1 MARKAQVRYPDFTIV
16 YRADRKG
23 YEGWYGGK
31 AEAFRKNIDK
41 VQKFFNK
48 KYGQTGTYV
57 KLADVAPVAPAVAET
72 VELDPTDTTYAQEA
86 AYERTEL

>member
-1 MARKAQVRYPDFTIV
+1 MARKALVRHPDFTIV

-41 VQKFFNK
+41 VQAFFKK
-48 KYGQTGTYV
+48 KYNQTGTYV
-57 KLADVAPVAPAVAET
+57 KLAQVAPVAPAVVEPVATEVATPET
-72 VELDPTDTTYAQEA
+72 V
-86 AYERTEL
+86 

>member
-1 MARKAQVRYPDFTIV
+1 MARKALVRYPDFTIV
-16 YRADRKG
+16 KRADRNG

-41 VQKFFNK
+41 VQAFFKK

-57 KLADVAPVAPAVAET
+57 KLSDVAPVAAPVAPAVVEPVAGVATET
-72 VELDPTDTTYAQEA
+72 V
-86 AYERTEL
+86 TETV

>member
-1 MARKAQVRYPDFTIV
+1 MARKALVRHPDFTIV
-16 YRADRKG
+16 KRSDRGG

-41 VQKFFNK
+41 VQAYFKK

-57 KLADVAPVAPAVAET
+57 KLADIAPVAAPVVVEAPAET
-72 VELDPTDTTYAQEA
+72 VAEVV
-86 AYERTEL
+86 TEPVAE

>member
-1 MARKAQVRYPDFTIV
+1 MARKALIRHPDFTIV
-16 YRADRKG
+16 KRPDRNG

-41 VQKFFNK
+41 VQAFFKK

-57 KLADVAPVAPAVAET
+57 KLSDVAPVAAPVAPVVEAPVVEATEAV
-72 VELDPTDTTYAQEA
+72 
-86 AYERTEL
+86 TE

>member
-1 MARKAQVRYPDFTIV
+1 MARKALVRYPDFTIV
-16 YRADRKG
+16 KRADRNG

-41 VQKFFNK
+41 VQAFFKK

-57 KLADVAPVAPAVAET
+57 KLAQVAPVAPAVVEPVSEAVTEVTPTET
-72 VELDPTDTTYAQEA
+72 V
-86 AYERTEL
+86 

>member
-1 MARKAQVRYPDFTIV
+1 MARKALVRHPDFTIV
-16 YRADRKG
+16 KRADRNG

-41 VQKFFNK
+41 VQAFFKK

-57 KLADVAPVAPAVAET
+57 KLLDVAPVAPAVVEPVAEVATET
-72 VELDPTDTTYAQEA
+72 V
-86 AYERTEL
+86 TETV

>member
-1 MARKAQVRYPDFTIV
+1 MARKALVRHPDFTIV

-41 VQKFFNK
+41 VQAFFKK
-48 KYGQTGTYV
+48 KYNQTGTYV
-57 KLADVAPVAPAVAET
+57 KLAQVAPVAPVVVEPVAE
-72 VELDPTDTTYAQEA
+72 VATTEA
-86 AYERTEL
+86 V

>member
-1 MARKAQVRYPDFTIV
+1 MARKALIRHPDFTIV
-16 YRADRKG
+16 KRADRNG

-41 VQKFFNK
+41 VQAFFKK

-57 KLADVAPVAPAVAET
+57 KLSDVAPVATVAPVVEAPVVEATEAV
-72 VELDPTDTTYAQEA
+72 
-86 AYERTEL
+86 TE

>member
-1 MARKAQVRYPDFTIV
+1 MARKALVRHPDFTIV
-16 YRADRKG
+16 KRADRNG

-41 VQKFFNK
+41 VQAFFKK

-57 KLADVAPVAPAVAET
+57 KLSDVAPVAVKAPVVEAPVET
-72 VELDPTDTTYAQEA
+72 TIEA
-86 AYERTEL
+86 TV

>member
-1 MARKAQVRYPDFTIV
+1 MARKALVRHPDFTIV
-16 YRADRKG
+16 KRVDRNG

-41 VQKFFNK
+41 VQAFFKK

-57 KLADVAPVAPAVAET
+57 KLSDVAPVAAPVAPAVVEPVAEVT
-72 VELDPTDTTYAQEA
+72 AAEA
-86 AYERTEL
+86 V

>member
-1 MARKAQVRYPDFTIV
+1 MARKALVRHPDFTIV
-16 YRADRKG
+16 KREDRKG

-41 VQKFFNK
+41 VQAFFKK

-57 KLADVAPVAPAVAET
+57 KLADIAPVAPVAPVVEAPVVEATEAV
-72 VELDPTDTTYAQEA
+72 
-86 AYERTEL
+86 TE